1 MKYLILLLFISCGT
15 KTDVLDLTNEVETF
29 ETQLNE
35 TRDKLNE
42 YQTAYLQLLEKHPDC
57 ANQFGQ
63 LMEQNNIK

>member
-1 MKYLILLLFISCGT
+1 MKYLILLLFVSCGT
-15 KTDVLDLTNEVETF
+15 KTDVLDLTNEVETL

-42 YQTAYLQLLEKHPDC
+42 YQSAYLELLEKHPNC

-63 LMEQNNIK
+63 LMETNALK